1 MSSDRATEWW
11 LVVDETPQGPYS
23 TAYLKAGVLG
33 GTIRREQLACPLDGT
48 AWRPIAEWPAL
59 AVPAIEEPHIR
70 HSLPLPDSFTAG
82 DRQLHALT
90 VNYYLIGGPVLCG
103 LSFLSSLASP
113 SSFQDGT
120 TQQGLEW
127 LLGAFFNLAFS
138 LGTALGCYGAHRLR
152 QCARDSLPWLS
163 ASTAVSWLGG
173 LFEVTAFLFL
183 YAGTDPT
190 LVVEDP
196 TTNSTIEAL
205 FGLACLLLGA
215 GLFLIIDVVCLSWL
229 WRVLPQLA
237 PTETKA
243 VSALGRPP
251 FSDERS

>member
-1 MSSDRATEWW
+1 MPIELPSEWW
-11 LVVDETPQGPYS
+11 LAVDDTPRGPYS
-23 TAYLKAGVLG
+23 TAYLQAGVLG

-59 AVPAIEEPHIR
+59 AGPAIDGPRIR
-70 HSLPLPDSFTAG
+70 ASLPLPDSFTAG

-103 LSFLSSLASP
+103 LSLLSSLTGS

-120 TQQGLEW
+120 TQQNLEW

-152 QCARDSLPWLS
+152 QCARDSLLWLS
-163 ASTAVSWLGG
+163 ASTAVSWLGSHFHG
-173 LFEVTAFLFL
+173 TAFLFL

-196 TTNSTIEAL
+196 STSSAQQVM
-205 FGLACLLLGA
+205 FGLVCFVLGS
-215 GLFLIIDVVCLSWL
+215 GLFLAINVVCLSWV
-229 WRVLPQLA
+229 WRVRPQLP
-237 PTETKA
+237 PT
-243 VSALGRPP
+243 GRTHPADRNLRC
-251 FSDERS
+251 SDERF